1 MAVSS
6 QTKLQTVEDRK
17 LARIPLYGNTF
28 TRDGTLAK
36 DQRYIN
42 CFPETT
48 KNIITDL
55 KKFFLVKRPGTVLDS
70 EIVAGEARGLFY
82 WNSHTY
88 SIIDDTLYEDGIS
101 IFTLA
106 TSTGPCG
113 FLTAL
118 NPTEVLFFCDG
129 IDGYI
134 INKDSTIENI
144 EKAHLRWAETTVVEL
159 GDKRIP
165 TTNNGY
171 YYTVSVA
178 GTTTATEPTWP
189 TVIDDTVI
197 DGDVTWVCTAVYTG
211 ATKWQAST
219 AIEVDDLVTP
229 ITESSLYYK
238 VTVSD
243 GTTGSSEPTWPTVI
257 GETVTAGGITYE
269 CMGYYGGFP
278 SPHIPTPVSLDG
290 YLCLAEKD
298 SIDMYNSATINLF
311 SWNPLDYISAE
322 SFSDPI
328 KALARQN
335 NYIVAFGETNTE
347 MFYDAAVETGS
358 PFLRNESFMLQVG
371 ILAPNAIMQTEK
383 LCMWVGKSDAG
394 KSAVW
399 MLDGFSPKEISTEY
413 LEKVLEN
420 ETDWDN
426 IYGFGLRV
434 AGHFFFVLNLPTEDV
449 TFVYDMEE
457 NMWHEWQYNGGV
469 FPFNRFTNDGTG
481 KILLLHN
488 TLGNLYE
495 LNKTIYSDYDADMT
509 VTIITTKYDFD
520 NNKRK
525 FLHKTEVIGDLV
537 SSDISLYWSDDD
549 YTTWSNEKVLSLSE
563 RPYFMRCGLARRR
576 AFKLVHT
583 ANTHLRLEFLE
594 VIYTQGNT

>member
-48 KNIITDL
+48 KNTITDL

-88 SIIDDTLYEDGIS
+88 SIIDNTLYEDGIS

-189 TVIDDTVI
+189 TVIDDTVT
-197 DGDVTWVCTAVYTG
+197 DGDVTWVCTAVYDG

-219 AIEVDDLVTP
+219 AIAVDDLVTP

-278 SPHIPTPVSLDG
+278 SPHVPTPVSLDG
-290 YLCLAEKD
+290 YLCLAESN

-311 SWNPLDYISAE
+311 SWNPLDFISAE

-328 KALARQN
+328 RALARQN

>member
-6 QTKLQTVEDRK
+6 QTKSQTVEDRK

-28 TRDGTLAK
+28 TRDGTLSK

-48 KNIITDL
+48 KNTITDL
-55 KKFFLVKRPGTVLDS
+55 KKFFLVKRPGTVLNA

-82 WNSHTY
+82 WNNHTY
-88 SIIDDTLYEDGIS
+88 AIIDDTLYEDGIS
-101 IFTLA
+101 VFTLL
-106 TSTGPCG
+106 TNTGPCG

-129 IDGYI
+129 INGYV
-134 INKDSTIENI
+134 INQDSTIENV
-144 EKAHLRWAETTVVEL
+144 EKAYLRWAANTIIEL

-178 GTTTATEPTWP
+178 GETSGSEPTWP
-189 TVIDDTVI
+189 TTVGNTVT
-197 DGDVTWVCTAVYTG
+197 DGTVTWVCTATYDG

-219 AIEVDDLVTP
+219 AIEVDDLITP
-229 ITESSLYYK
+229 TTENSLYYK

-243 GTTGSSEPTWPTVI
+243 GTTGSTEPTWPTVI

-278 SPHIPTPVSLDG
+278 SPHVPTPVSLDG
-290 YLCLAEKD
+290 YLCLAESN
-298 SIDMYNSATINLF
+298 SIDMYNSASINVF
-311 SWNPLDYISAE
+311 SWNPLDFISAE

-328 KALARQN
+328 RALARQN
-335 NYIVAFGETNTE
+335 NYIVAFGDTNTE
-347 MFYDAAVETGS
+347 MFYDAATETGS

-383 LCMWVGKSDAG
+383 LCMWVGRSDAG

-399 MLDGFSPKEISTEY
+399 ILDGFSPKEVSTEY

-420 ETDWDN
+420 ESDWDN

-434 AGHFFFVLNLPTEDV
+434 SGHFFFVLNLPTEDV

-469 FPFNRFTNDGTG
+469 FPFNRFINDGTG

-495 LNKTIYSDYDADMT
+495 LNKTIYSDYDANIT

-525 FLHKTEVIGDLV
+525 FFHKTEIVGDLV
-537 SSDISLYWSDDD
+537 DSNISLYWSDDD
-549 YTTWSNEKVLSLSE
+549 YTTWSNEKVLSLLE
-563 RPYFMRCGLARRR
+563 RPYFMRCGLSRRR
-576 AFKLVHT
+576 AFKLIHI